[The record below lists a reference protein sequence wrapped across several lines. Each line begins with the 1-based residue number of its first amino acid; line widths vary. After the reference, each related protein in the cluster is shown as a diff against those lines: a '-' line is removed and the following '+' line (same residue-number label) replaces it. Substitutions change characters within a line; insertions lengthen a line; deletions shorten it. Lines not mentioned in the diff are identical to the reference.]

1 MALSS
6 CTAGDAMIATHKS
19 APSPDPLPGKPE
31 AETGQLS
38 SITSLE
44 ALLEE
49 LEGSI
54 GQQGLATLFLGEQR
68 RLWIFLH
75 RPEGE
80 TLLRWGLRVHEGWAF
95 KATLLRFA
103 RGTDP
108 VHLLAESGQDGAE
121 GTWLWV
127 VRRSMESFWASPLS
141 REQAHVFRDRHRGH

>member
-1 MALSS
+1 LVLSS
-6 CTAGDAMIATHKS
+6 CTAGDAMIATPNY
-19 APSPDPLPGKPE
+19 APGPDPLAGKPE

-54 GQQGLATLFLGEQR
+54 RQQGRATLFLGEQL
-68 RLWIFLH
+68 RLSIFLH

-80 TLLRWGLRVHEGWAF
+80 LHLRWGLRVHENWAF

-103 RGTDP
+103 RGMEP

-121 GTWLWV
+121 GAWLWV

-141 REQAHVFRDRHRGH
+141 REQAHVFRNRHRGH